1 MKKREL
7 CFSQNSHKSDK
18 ALYIPFSA
26 ESPPQHI
33 TAPTILH
40 SSRCLLQSE
49 TPVSPSLNQPFY
61 LNGFKL
67 VLPQNRQSTLP
78 AGANTDIILF
88 LQISAIG
95 NNLWYLSDVI
105 VQSSNG
111 LPSRSALFLTY
122 DHFKNHEGKQ
132 FDKNIFLLAS
142 EWSWHM
148 EREFPNHGLN
158 AQVYDVLESC
168 LR

>member
-7 CFSQNSHKSDK
+7 CFTQNSHKSDK
-18 ALYIPFSA
+18 ALYKTSSA

-33 TAPTILH
+33 TAPQSSIVKVSFTIGNP
-40 SSRCLLQSE
+40 CITLLQSTFLPE
-49 TPVSPSLNQPFY
+49 L
-61 LNGFKL
+61 KL

-88 LQISAIG
+88 LQTSAIG
-95 NNLWYLSDVI
+95 NNLCYLSDGI
-105 VQSSNG
+105 VQSSDG
-111 LPSRSALFLTY
+111 LPIRSALFLTY

-132 FDKNIFLLAS
+132 FDKNIFLLVS

-168 LR
+168 LS